1 MYVCMLHAREKFVRL
16 AGGGHF
22 RVSRSNMGALTNL
35 VLLFRVILLLGTVS
49 EFSARPVQLSTE
61 DSDAIFAKIASLLN
75 AHVLNSTLGGPG
87 SIVPLPMTTTTT
99 TTMPPLPQPRWEID
113 LENIRAEK
121 VGAGLLHDP
130 MVYVQVSQD
139 PELMGYV
146 KMSQFEELIRRN
158 FEVCKLNKHFRM
170 PGQKTMFSRSN
181 VCSDGLDSLDS
192 VKVENNVALNVT
204 LSTKS
209 VEFNYDTVR
218 SFFTGLRIFYF
229 YSIF

>member
-1 MYVCMLHAREKFVRL
+1 MVALI
-16 AGGGHF
+16 
-22 RVSRSNMGALTNL
+22 MGIYT
-35 VLLFRVILLLGTVS
+35 FRVILLFGIVS
-49 EFSARPVQLSTE
+49 EVSARPVPYSTE

-75 AHVLNSTLGGPG
+75 AHIPNSTLAGPG

-99 TTMPPLPQPRWEID
+99 TTMLPLPRPSWEID

-181 VCSDGLDSLDS
+181 VCSDGLDLLDS
-192 VKVENNVALNVT
+192 VKVENNVVPNGT
-204 LSTKS
+204 LSTKNA
-209 VEFNYDTVR
+209 EFNYGTVR
-218 SFFTGLRIFYF
+218 SFVTG
-229 YSIF
+229 